1 MYNKK
6 TLIYNFLIC
15 FQLCLTLGC
24 KTQNNPQL
32 QQPDNKQSVNTFY
45 RIFGKGKPILII
57 NGGPGMNSDGFAYIA
72 EEIAKM
78 GYQTI
83 IYDQRGTGKTYMDS
97 LNNQTITMD
106 LMIEDME
113 NLRKKLKIST
123 WTLFGHSFGGLLATH
138 YAAKYP
144 QPIEKIIFS
153 SSGGVNLKFLS
164 YIQERLNSNLT
175 ENQRDSLSFYQ
186 NLINNGD
193 QSTLTRIN
201 RARFLANA
209 YVYDKSNV
217 AIIAERLTQGNARVN
232 GLVFQDLQKI
242 KYDYTN
248 KFNDFKKQVLVIHGK
263 NDIISTATAEE
274 THKTF
279 PNSKL
284 VLLANCAHY
293 GWLDSKEKYLYE
305 LKKFLEN

>member
-1 MYNKK
+1 MTNKK
-6 TLIYNFLIC
+6 ISICISLIIL
-15 FQLCLTLGC
+15 QMCLVLSC
-24 KTQNNPQL
+24 KTQNNPQNS
-32 QQPDNKQSVNTFY
+32 QTNNQQSVNTFY
-45 RIFGKGKPILII
+45 RTFGKGKPILII

-83 IYDQRGTGKTYMDS
+83 IYDQRGTGKTHIDS
-97 LNNQTITMD
+97 LNNQTVTMD
-106 LMIEDME
+106 LMAEDME

-144 QPIEKIIFS
+144 QNIEKIIFS
-153 SSGGVNLKFLS
+153 SSGGVNLQFMN

-175 ENQRDSLSFYQ
+175 ENERDSLNFYQ
-186 NLINNGD
+186 NLINKGD
-193 QSTLTRIN
+193 QSNATRIN

-209 YVYDKSNV
+209 YVYDKSNR
-217 AIIAERLTQGNARVN
+217 AIIAERLTQGNMRVN
-232 GLVFQDLQKI
+232 ALVFQNLQKI

-248 KFNDFKKQVLVIHGK
+248 KFKDFKKRVLVIHGK

-284 VLLANCAHY
+284 VLLDKCAHY

-305 LKKFLEN
+305 LAQFLKN